1 MARTS
6 VEQNE
11 RKRERTTRWRIS
23 WGKRD
28 KLTRSGAPCSRGVT
42 SRRCEKGPQK
52 WDRCNKRKSSKCAE
66 LWRYSFARMK
76 DKRQAENYLICQAN
90 EQFSQRGCLTY
101 RHSSPVFQT
110 NNLNAILTFVTVIKL
125 PSAKLVTYKNND
137 KSFFQIELKR
147 NLGSSILSDRVLWAR
162 SLYMHNMSW
171 LWSRPTPSTC
181 IYARSRWRRLSTAAG
196 RVWCALRVWPASY
209 IHTHE
214 GQTKKGYRVWG
225 RQNRDA
231 YDICWTSLTVL

>member
-28 KLTRSGAPCSRGVT
+28 KLTRSGARCSRGVT

-110 NNLNAILTFVTVIKL
+110 NNLNAILTFVTAIKL
-125 PSAKLVTYKNND
+125 PSAKLVTYKTND
-137 KSFFQIELKR
+137 KSHFKLNWKGI
-147 NLGSSILSDRVLWAR
+147 WAR
-162 SLYMHNMSW
+162 AFYRIVFYERARYICIICRDCDLGRPHQLVFTPGRDEEDCQQQLGGSGVHYGFDLPRIYTHTKGKQKKDIVCGGGKIGMHMIS
-171 LWSRPTPSTC
+171 
-181 IYARSRWRRLSTAAG
+181 AG
-196 RVWCALRVWPASY
+196 QV
-209 IHTHE
+209 
-214 GQTKKGYRVWG
+214 
-225 RQNRDA
+225 
-231 YDICWTSLTVL
+231 